1 MRERDWDYNFQTSLG
16 TLMGTFTPTPEIYK
30 SFFGPDTNA
39 EFSGYQVQA
48 GWLIRG
54 GNYHYNKVEALMN
67 RPGKNSFELIAR
79 YNHTDLN
86 YIEPGSIFM
95 NGKFYSNEM
104 MASWGMANTSV
115 VGGVANTLTVGLNYY
130 FTHNI
135 AMKVNYSYAHLDQQY
150 NDAFRYDKNLHT
162 LQMRLQVEF

>member
-1 MRERDWDYNFQTSLG
+1 
-16 TLMGTFTPTPEIYK
+16 
-30 SFFGPDTNA
+30 
-39 EFSGYQVQA
+39 
-48 GWLIRG
+48 
-54 GNYHYNKVEALMN
+54 
-67 RPGKNSFELIAR
+67 
-79 YNHTDLN
+79 
-86 YIEPGSIFM
+86 
-95 NGKFYSNEM
+95 
-104 MASWGMANTSV
+104 MANTSVVGGVANTLTV